1 MSEHLRLKEV
11 RTEKKFTQKE
21 FAEILNLTNWQ
32 VVKNIE
38 IGTRKISP
46 EIAIKIEDEFNINL
60 RWILTGRG
68 EKYLNSDTNS
78 VNVNNHNGN
87 VAVNGTI
94 TISTKDY
101 ADSNEIKELLEL
113 LKDVPKSWVDKIIV
127 KLKKSLEAIDNE
139 F

>member
-1 MSEHLRLKEV
+1 MSINKRFKEI
-11 RTEKKFTQKE
+11 RTEFKLTQAE
-21 FAEILNLTNWQ
+21 FAKKLDLY
-32 VVKNIE
+32 KAK
-38 IGTRKISP
+38 IGEVEGGRQKVTH
-46 EIAIKIEDEFNINL
+46 EIAIKVEDEFNINL
-60 RWILTGRG
+60 RWLLTGRG
-68 EKYLNSDTNS
+68 EKYLNSDANS

-94 TISTKDY
+94 TINTKDY